1 MNSWKPDAPVIAFDP
16 RRLQAVQKPVEKR
29 IRKDR
34 WFERVCVV
42 VTVASVLVLVVL
54 LATIFGLGMKTVTP
68 GFLTRP
74 PSPDPTEAGFFPA
87 IIGNIWLMVIVLLGA
102 LPIGIATAIILEEY
116 VPKNRFFKHL
126 HSIAQANIT
135 NLAGVPSVVYGIIGL
150 TLFVSMFMM
159 HANAPKTIFEI
170 GVKYYDQF
178 YNEAG
183 EVLLVPVDS
192 NEAPETKPEQ
202 GMRALVHDGTAV
214 ALNVIGEDEPF
225 PEDAAVAVR
234 TVRRS
239 DIPGRISEESWYHFR
254 IPFGRSVLAG
264 GLTLILVVLPIII
277 TASQEALRA
286 VPFSFRE
293 AAWGLGATRWN
304 TVWKITLPAAIPG
317 IMTGTILALS
327 RAIGE
332 AAPLL
337 MIAGIVYI
345 SNPPGNLM
353 DDFTAMPLQIYN
365 WAQRPQAEFHR
376 IAAGGII
383 VLLVVLLCFNAAAV
397 YIRQKYSKYQGM

>member
-1 MNSWKPDAPVIAFDP
+1 MNFRRPDDTVTAFDP
-16 RRLQAVQKPVEKR
+16 RRLQEAKKPVEKR
-29 IRKDR
+29 IDKDR
-34 WFERVCVV
+34 WFERVCIA
-42 VTVASVLVLVVL
+42 VTGASVLVLVVL
-54 LATIFGLGMKTVTP
+54 LAAIFGLGVKTLTP

-74 PSPDPTEAGFFPA
+74 PSPDPTGAGFFPA
-87 IIGNIWLMVIVLLGA
+87 IMGNIWLMVIVLLGA
-102 LPIGIATAIILEEY
+102 LPVGVATAIILEEY
-116 VPKNRFFKHL
+116 VPRKRFLKQL
-126 HSIAQANIT
+126 HAIAQANIT
-135 NLAGVPSVVYGIIGL
+135 NLAGVPSVVYGIVGL

-159 HANAPKTIFEI
+159 HGNTTTTIFEM
-170 GVKYYDQF
+170 GVRYYDQF

-183 EVLLVPVDS
+183 EVLLVPVGS
-192 NEAPETKPEQ
+192 KEAPETKPEH
-202 GMRALVHDGTAV
+202 GMRAFTHDGTAV

-225 PEDAAVAVR
+225 PEDASAAVR
-234 TVRRS
+234 TVRAS

-293 AAWGLGATRWN
+293 AAWGLGATRWS
-304 TVWKITLPAAIPG
+304 TVWKITLPSAIPG

-353 DDFTAMPLQIYN
+353 DDFTAMSLQIYN

-376 IAAGGII
+376 IAASGII
-383 VLLVVLLCFNAAAV
+383 VLLAVLLCFNAAAV
-397 YIRQKYSKYQGM
+397 YIRQKYSKHQGM